1 MEVVLDLH
9 LEWVV
14 SQEVMAWDMAL
25 LMALHMAS
33 PTMVLVLMASLKD
46 MVNNLLSMANS
57 PLPMVNN
64 LRLLTPHRVMAK
76 LSSSNLL
83 VISLLSLLIPSNL
96 HTPNLLTPNLP
107 THSNLLTPS
116 HLPMVNSLSTLK
128 VVQLDLLGGSA
139 LSPVL
144 KAQDC
149 SWIFIVHLQVDINLC
164 TTTSTGINLM
174 P

>member
-1 MEVVLDLH
+1 MAGVAMGVVLELH

-25 LMALHMAS
+25 HLAF
-33 PTMVLVLMASLKD
+33 PTMVLVPMASLKD
-46 MVNNLLSMANS
+46 MVNNLLPMANS
-57 PLPMVNN
+57 PLPSVNN

-83 VISLLSLLIPSNL
+83 VISLLNLLIPS
-96 HTPNLLTPNLP
+96 NLLTPNLP
-107 THSNLLTPS
+107 THSSQPTHSHLLTPS

-144 KAQDC
+144 KAPDC
-149 SWIFIVHLQVDINLC
+149 TWIFIVHFK
-164 TTTSTGINLM
+164 
-174 P
+174 

>member
-25 LMALHMAS
+25 PMAS
-33 PTMVLVLMASLKD
+33 PTMDLVPMASLKD
-46 MVNNLLSMANS
+46 MVNNLLPMANS

-76 LSSSNLL
+76 LSSSSSLL
-83 VISLLSLLIPSNL
+83 VISLLNLLIPS
-96 HTPNLLTPNLP
+96 NLLTPNLP
-107 THSNLLTPS
+107 THSSLR
-116 HLPMVNSLSTLK
+116 MVNSLSTLK

-139 LSPVL
+139 LS
-144 KAQDC
+144 
-149 SWIFIVHLQVDINLC
+149 
-164 TTTSTGINLM
+164 
-174 P
+174 

>member
-1 MEVVLDLH
+1 
-9 LEWVV
+9 
-14 SQEVMAWDMAL
+14 
-25 LMALHMAS
+25 
-33 PTMVLVLMASLKD
+33 
-46 MVNNLLSMANS
+46 MVNNLLPMANS
-57 PLPMVNN
+57 HLPMVNN

-83 VISLLSLLIPSNL
+83 VISRLNLLIPSNL
-96 HTPNLLTPNLP
+96 HTHNLLTHSSQP
-107 THSNLLTPS
+107 THSHLLTPS

>member
-25 LMALHMAS
+25 LMAS
-33 PTMVLVLMASLKD
+33 PTMVLVPMASLKD
-46 MVNNLLSMANS
+46 MVNNLLPMANS
-57 PLPMVNN
+57 PLLMVNN

-83 VISLLSLLIPSNL
+83 VISLLNLLIPSNL
-96 HTPNLLTPNLP
+96 HTPNLLTHSSQP
-107 THSNLLTPS
+107 THSHLLTPS
-116 HLPMVNSLSTLK
+116 HLLMVNSLSTLK

-139 LSPVL
+139 LS
-144 KAQDC
+144 Q
-149 SWIFIVHLQVDINLC
+149 
-164 TTTSTGINLM
+164 
-174 P
+174 